1 MIRITIERSTSSKP
15 KQKFLLDAAK
25 AGLEPSKW
33 SKLRAKMTAQVVE
46 TLKSTASKLEQKGN

>member
-33 SKLRAKMTAQVVE
+33 AKLRSKLTAQAAEV
-46 TLKSTASKLEQKGN
+46 LKSTATKLESKGN